1 MGATLG
7 GPMDPAIAV
16 YRRNTALGLG
26 CVAAFLLPFGVVGAA
41 ASIAAVR
48 HLIQGDLHQALPQLL
63 LGVVFGGV
71 AAGGW
76 TLLLIGRRKLRELEA
91 LKARHPGQPWLWR
104 SDWAA
109 GRISDSSRALLWSS
123 WIFAS
128 LWNLISCPSAYFGF
142 RAATLDGNKL
152 GYIALLFPLAGAG
165 LLVWAIRNSLR
176 HSRFGVSVLELSTI
190 PGTIGHS
197 LAGTVRVASLL
208 QPAEGFALTL
218 SCVHRVTT
226 QSGKDSSTSEAV
238 LWQEDQQ
245 VRGETCRD
253 SAGMATR
260 IAVGFR
266 IPADARGADGTN
278 SNDQIVWR
286 LSVAADVPGVDYLSS
301 FEVPV
306 FRTAASELPPTQE
319 DLNLGEGLDLAE
331 YRQPRDSRITVSR
344 NRRGTEIVFPAARN
358 PGAAF
363 SLTLF
368 ALFWGG
374 SIALMLH
381 LRAPLLFPIVFGLF
395 QLLLLIGV
403 LQLWL
408 EVSRVAAE
416 PGSVSVAR
424 GYLFPAGEQKIPS
437 GEVAEITTRI
447 GMQAGS
453 RPYYDVMIST
463 KGGKRIIAGRSI
475 RNKREAEWLAATLQQ
490 AMGLDRSGK
499 TGRQEAGA
507 LGS

>member
-1 MGATLG
+1 MGVTLSG
-7 GPMDPAIAV
+7 TTNPV
-16 YRRNTALGLG
+16 TSVNRRNTALGLG
-26 CVAAFLLPFGVVGAA
+26 CVAAFLVPFGAVGAGA
-41 ASIAAVR
+41 AIAAVR
-48 HLIQGDLHQALPQLL
+48 HLIQGDLHQGLPQLL
-63 LGVVFGGV
+63 FGVVFGGV

-76 TLLLIGRRKLRELEA
+76 TLLLIGRGKLRELES

-104 SDWAA
+104 SDWAS

-123 WIFAS
+123 WIFAT
-128 LWNLISCPSAYFGF
+128 LWNLISCPSAFLGF
-142 RAATLDGNKL
+142 RAATLEGNKF

-165 LLVWAIRNSLR
+165 LLSWAIRNSLR
-176 HSRFGVSVLELSTI
+176 HTKFGVSLLQLSTI

-226 QSGKDSSTSEAV
+226 QSGKDSSTSETI

-245 VRGETCRD
+245 VRGETSRD

-260 IAVGFR
+260 IPVGFR
-266 IPADARGADGTN
+266 IPADARGSDATN

-286 LSVAADVPGVDYLSS
+286 LSVAANVPGIDYLSL

-306 FRTAASELPPTQE
+306 FRTGASDLPPTQQ
-319 DLNLGEGLDLAE
+319 DLSLGDRLNPAE

-344 NRRGTEIVFPAARN
+344 SIRGTEIVFPAARN
-358 PGAAF
+358 PGAAI

-368 ALFWGG
+368 SLLWGA
-374 SIALMLH
+374 SIALMLY
-381 LRAPLLFPIVFGLF
+381 LKAPLLFPIVFGLF
-395 QLLLLIGV
+395 GLLLLIGM
-403 LQLWL
+403 LQLWF
-408 EVSRVAAE
+408 EVSRVVAE
-416 PGSVSVAR
+416 RGSVSVAS
-424 GYLFPAGEQKIPS
+424 GYLYPGREQTIAS

-453 RPYYDVMIST
+453 RPYYDLMILS
-463 KGGKRIIAGRSI
+463 KRGKRIIAGRSI
-475 RNKREAEWLAATLQQ
+475 RNKREAEWLAVTLQQ
-490 AMGLDRSGK
+490 ALGLNRVEETRS
-499 TGRQEAGA
+499 REAGA